1 MLTVYDPTTG
11 NHKNY
16 VPATDRCLR
25 ESVDPDSPRLP
36 PFHHET
42 EDRIRDSHLNVFL
55 VALNA
60 EIKFRQYFEMIDSH
74 PPKTPLP
81 DWVLTLMH
89 RTVELVELIYWEPVA
104 IKGSPGEK
112 ILLERAARRA
122 KTKRVERGGGEDIEV
137 AMEED
142 EDTQDPAP
150 VRAAS
155 SSSSEF
161 SWPAHMDLEARIAY
175 GRSIMCGHGAT
186 LFPLSS

>member
-1 MLTVYDPTTG
+1 MLTVHDPATG

-16 VPATDRCLR
+16 VPAMDRCLR

-36 PFHHET
+36 PFRHET

-60 EIKFRQYFEMIDSH
+60 EIKFSQYFEMIDSH

-81 DWVLTLMH
+81 DWVLTLMR

-104 IKGSPGEK
+104 IKGSRGEK

-122 KTKRVERGGGEDIEV
+122 NTK
-137 AMEED
+137 
-142 EDTQDPAP
+142 
-150 VRAAS
+150 
-155 SSSSEF
+155 SSEF

-175 GRSIMCGHGAT
+175 GRSVMCGHGAT
-186 LFPLSS
+186 LFPYLRKL